1 VVTLATPILQ
11 RETEP
16 LRPLPNASGGLALSP
31 PVSNRRGLLH
41 GRKWWL
47 AALLVATGLVL
58 LGTPLAD
65 GDVARDLLATA
76 ATTVR
81 NLGRLPWQVAPV
93 LLVVV
98 CAHYVAAAIALRAA
112 AGARLPLREVIWVQ
126 LAAATANRLTPAG
139 LGGAA
144 VNTRYLRRRDF
155 RTTQALATVAV
166 LGGLGALADII
177 VFACLA
183 LAGRWVGISGGS
195 HELSALGAKLSGPW
209 HTFAS
214 LPWPATAGTSVAIA
228 IGVGAATRRARRA
241 RHRRQTAAANI
252 DRSSSSAVRPIL
264 FALLRQ
270 PRRVATIFSA
280 SAATTLLL
288 AAGFAFTALV
298 ASPPSS
304 ANFGGL
310 VIGYLIGGAVGTAVP
325 TPAGIGSTEAAL
337 VAILLIAHIPLAVAI
352 GAMLTFRLITFWVPA
367 VVGLL
372 AMRLLRRRRLL

>member
-1 VVTLATPILQ
+1 VVTLATPVLQ

-16 LRPLPNASGGLALSP
+16 LHPLPNASGGLAFCP

-65 GDVARDLLATA
+65 GDVATDLLATA

-98 CAHYVAAAIALRAA
+98 CAHYLAAAIALRAA
-112 AGARLPLREVIWVQ
+112 AGVRLPLREVIWVQ

-214 LPWPATAGTSVAIA
+214 LPWPATAGISVAIA
-228 IGVGAATRRARRA
+228 IGAGAATRRA

-298 ASPPSS
+298 ASPASS
-304 ANFGGL
+304 ASFGGL

-337 VAILLIAHIPLAVAI
+337 VAVLLLAHIPSAVAI

-372 AMRLLRRRRLL
+372 AMRLLRRRQLL

>member
-1 VVTLATPILQ
+1 MTVDLSAASPAT
-11 RETEP
+11 
-16 LRPLPNASGGLALSP
+16 ASGEFDASALSP

-41 GRKWWL
+41 RRKWWL
-47 AALLVATGLVL
+47 AALLVAAGLAL

-65 GDVARDLLATA
+65 GDAAGDLLATA
-76 ATTVR
+76 ASIVR

-98 CAHYVAAAIALRAA
+98 CAHYVAAAIALRAG
-112 AGARLPLREVIWVQ
+112 AGVRLPLREAIWVQ

-144 VNTRYLRRRDF
+144 VNARYLRRRGL

-195 HELSALGAKLSGPW
+195 RELSALGAKVSGPW

-214 LPWPATAGTSVAIA
+214 LPWPATAGVAFAIA
-228 IGVGAATRRARRA
+228 IGVGAVTRRA
-241 RHRRQTAAANI
+241 RHRRRAGADNI
-252 DRSSSSAVRPIL
+252 DRPSSSAVRPVL
-264 FALLRQ
+264 LALLRQ
-270 PRRVATIFSA
+270 PRRVAILFSA

-288 AAGFAFTALV
+288 AAGFALTALA
-298 ASPPSS
+298 ASPASS
-304 ANFGGL
+304 ASFGGL
-310 VIGYLIGGAVGTAVP
+310 LIGYLVGGAVGTAVP

-337 VAILLIAHIPLAVAI
+337 VAVLLLAHIPSAVAI
-352 GAMLTFRLITFWVPA
+352 GTMLMFRLVTFWAPA

-372 AMRLLRRRRLL
+372 AMRLLRRRQLL

>member
-1 VVTLATPILQ
+1 MTVDLSDASPAT
-11 RETEP
+11 
-16 LRPLPNASGGLALSP
+16 ASGEFDASAFRP

-41 GRKWWL
+41 RRKWWL
-47 AALLVATGLVL
+47 AAVLVAAGLAL

-65 GDVARDLLATA
+65 GDAPADLLATA
-76 ATTVR
+76 ASIVR

-98 CAHYVAAAIALRAA
+98 CAHYVAAAIALRAG
-112 AGARLPLREVIWVQ
+112 AGVRLPLREAIWVQ

-144 VNTRYLRRRDF
+144 VNARYLRRRGL

-195 HELSALGAKLSGPW
+195 RELSALGAKVSGPW

-214 LPWPATAGTSVAIA
+214 LPWPATAGVAFAIA
-228 IGVGAATRRARRA
+228 IGVGAVTRRARR
-241 RHRRQTAAANI
+241 RRRAGADNI
-252 DRSSSSAVRPIL
+252 DRPSSSAVRPVL
-264 FALLRQ
+264 LALLRQ
-270 PRRVATIFSA
+270 PRRVAILFSA

-288 AAGFAFTALV
+288 AAGFALTALA
-298 ASPPSS
+298 ASPASS
-304 ANFGGL
+304 ASFGGL
-310 VIGYLIGGAVGTAVP
+310 LIGYLIGGAVGTAVP

-337 VAILLIAHIPLAVAI
+337 VAVLLLAHIPSAVAI
-352 GAMLTFRLITFWVPA
+352 GTMLMFRLVTFWAPA
-367 VVGLL
+367 VLGLL
-372 AMRLLRRRRLL
+372 AMRLLRRRQLL